1 MELTYGNQKSST
13 QVVYGETVASMMRV
27 KDMQNK
33 QIFFCGN
40 QRYYD
45 LYAEKLRQFIPATSS
60 HEWFITPNHRYC
72 NTMENFQDL
81 IGFLDRFSRQSETL
95 FIGIGN
101 EGVIELLGFTHH
113 VSNFKAELL
122 FLPVSLRSFA
132 QSLTFVDQIVSNKTL
147 TTIMEVEEIPKRILF
162 DHTLADQQTIGKM
175 VDLLTLIR
183 CGIVC
188 DYSFLQNLYVNFST
202 REALL
207 QQSFSAF
214 SETLINY
221 YQTHSDQLLRFGKT
235 FEKAFFQTE
244 NGSLLSNSMKTMFG
258 LLFEFLWNLTV
269 SDLHFNFKNFMIW
282 LVRLGFPI
290 MLPENISLADY
301 GQQVIELAHE
311 SPLAQ
316 LTQIGKIGSERIPTQ
331 KELLQTFEVYQKIVS
346 EIRGD

>member
-1 MELTYGNQKSST
+1 MEVTYRNKQNET
-13 QVVYGETVASMMRV
+13 LIIYGETVASMMRK
-27 KDMQNK
+27 KDLKNK
-33 QIFFCGN
+33 QILFCGN

-45 LYAEKLRQFIPATSS
+45 LYAEKLRQFIPKSS
-60 HEWFITPNHRYC
+60 THEWFITPNNRYC
-72 NTMENFQDL
+72 NTMENFQEL
-81 IGFLDRFSRQSETL
+81 ISFLDRFSRQKETI
-95 FIGIGN
+95 FMGIGN

-113 VSNFKAELL
+113 VANFQAELC

-132 QSLTFVDQIVSNKTL
+132 QSLSFVDQIVSDKTL
-147 TTIMEVEEIPKRILF
+147 MTVMEIEEAPKSILF
-162 DHTLADQQTIGKM
+162 DHTLADQQKTGKM

-188 DYSFLQNLYVNFST
+188 DYPFLQSLYVNFPT

-207 QQSFSAF
+207 QHSFSAF

-221 YQTHSDQLLRFGKT
+221 YQEDSQQLRRFGKT

-258 LLFEFLWNLTV
+258 LLFELAWNVTA

-290 MLPENISLADY
+290 MMPEGISLADY
-301 GQQVIELAHE
+301 GQQVIALAQE
-311 SPLAQ
+311 KPLAGLVQ
-316 LTQIGKIGSERIPTQ
+316 VGEVGVNKIPTQ
-331 KELLQTFEVYQKIVS
+331 KELLRTFEAYQKIVT
-346 EIRGD
+346 EIRGE

>member
-1 MELTYGNQKSST
+1 MEVTYRNKQNET
-13 QVVYGETVASMMRV
+13 LIIYGETVASMMRK
-27 KDMQNK
+27 KDLKNK
-33 QIFFCGN
+33 QILFCGN

-45 LYAEKLRQFIPATSS
+45 LYAEKLRQFIPKSS
-60 HEWFITPNHRYC
+60 THEWFITPNNRYC
-72 NTMENFQDL
+72 NTMENFQEL
-81 IGFLDRFSRQSETL
+81 ISFLDRFSRQKETI
-95 FIGIGN
+95 FMGIGN

-113 VSNFKAELL
+113 VANFQAELC

-132 QSLTFVDQIVSNKTL
+132 QSLSFVDQIVSDKTL
-147 TTIMEVEEIPKRILF
+147 MTVMEIEEAPKSILF
-162 DHTLADQQTIGKM
+162 DHTLADQQKTGKM

-188 DYSFLQNLYVNFST
+188 DYPFLQSLYVNFPT

-207 QQSFSAF
+207 QHSFSAF

-221 YQTHSDQLLRFGKT
+221 YQEDSQQLRRFGKT

-258 LLFEFLWNLTV
+258 LLFELAWNVTA

-290 MLPENISLADY
+290 MMPEGISLADY
-301 GQQVIELAHE
+301 GQQVIALAQE
-311 SPLAQ
+311 KPLAGLVQ
-316 LTQIGKIGSERIPTQ
+316 VGEVGMNKIPTQ
-331 KELLQTFEVYQKIVS
+331 KELLRTFEAYQKIVT
-346 EIRGD
+346 EIRGE

>member
-1 MELTYGNQKSST
+1 MELTYRNKQNET
-13 QVVYGETVASMMRV
+13 LIIYGETVASMMRK
-27 KDMQNK
+27 KDLKNMQ
-33 QIFFCGN
+33 ILFCGN

-45 LYAEKLRQFIPATSS
+45 LYAEKLRQFIPKSS
-60 HEWFITPNHRYC
+60 THEWFITPNNRYC
-72 NTMENFQDL
+72 NTMENFQEL
-81 IGFLDRFSRQSETL
+81 ISFLDRFSRQKETI
-95 FIGIGN
+95 FMGIGN

-113 VSNFKAELL
+113 VANFQAELC

-132 QSLTFVDQIVSNKTL
+132 QSLSFVDQIVSDKTL
-147 TTIMEVEEIPKRILF
+147 MTVMEIEEAPKSILF
-162 DHTLADQQTIGKM
+162 DHTLADQQKTGKM

-188 DYSFLQNLYVNFST
+188 DYPFLQSLYVNFPT

-207 QQSFSAF
+207 QHSFSAF

-221 YQTHSDQLLRFGKT
+221 YQENSRQLRRFGKT

-258 LLFEFLWNLTV
+258 LLFELAWNVTA

-290 MLPENISLADY
+290 MMPEGISLADY
-301 GQQVIELAHE
+301 GQQVIALAQE
-311 SPLAQ
+311 KPLAGLVQ
-316 LTQIGKIGSERIPTQ
+316 VGEVGMNKIPTQ
-331 KELLQTFEVYQKIVS
+331 KELLRTFEAYQKIVT
-346 EIRGD
+346 EIRGE

>member
-1 MELTYGNQKSST
+1 MEVTYRNKQNET
-13 QVVYGETVASMMRV
+13 LIIYGETVASMMRK
-27 KDMQNK
+27 KDLKNK
-33 QIFFCGN
+33 QILFCGN

-45 LYAEKLRQFIPATSS
+45 LYAEKLRQFIPKSS
-60 HEWFITPNHRYC
+60 THEWFITPNNRYC
-72 NTMENFQDL
+72 NTMENFQEL
-81 IGFLDRFSRQSETL
+81 ISFLDRFSRQKETI
-95 FIGIGN
+95 FMGIGN

-113 VSNFKAELL
+113 VANFQAELC

-132 QSLTFVDQIVSNKTL
+132 QSLSFVDQIVSDKTL
-147 TTIMEVEEIPKRILF
+147 MTVMEIEEAPKSILF
-162 DHTLADQQTIGKM
+162 DHTLAGQQKTGKM

-188 DYSFLQNLYVNFST
+188 DYPFLQSLCVNFPT

-207 QQSFSAF
+207 QHSFSAF

-221 YQTHSDQLLRFGKT
+221 YQENSRQLRRFGET

-258 LLFEFLWNLTV
+258 LLFELAWNVTA

-290 MLPENISLADY
+290 MMPEGISLADY
-301 GQQVIELAHE
+301 GQQVIALAQE
-311 SPLAQ
+311 KPLAGLVQ
-316 LTQIGKIGSERIPTQ
+316 VGEVGMNKIPTQ
-331 KELLQTFEVYQKIVS
+331 KELLRTFEAYQKIVT
-346 EIRGD
+346 EIRGE